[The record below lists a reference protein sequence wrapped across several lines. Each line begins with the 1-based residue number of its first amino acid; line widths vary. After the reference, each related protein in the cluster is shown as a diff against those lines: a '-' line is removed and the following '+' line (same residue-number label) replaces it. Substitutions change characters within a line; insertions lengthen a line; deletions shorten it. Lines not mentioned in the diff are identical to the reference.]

1 MITRT
6 YITPSTT
13 TLFFEAKRIIT
24 YYLKVVVNPNMHDS
38 FACIPEEQ
46 FTHIEGTPFDLA
58 EVYYRPDAW
67 SKERR
72 FIVIRKL
79 IPVKSKDNNQ
89 K

>member
-1 MITRT
+1 
-6 YITPSTT
+6 
-13 TLFFEAKRIIT
+13 
-24 YYLKVVVNPNMHDS
+24 MHDS